1 MASSSLNDRALQSA
15 RVLVCEGA
23 DEYDIFTLLR
33 EKRGLKKS
41 DIELIDAKGRI
52 NIKETVDLMFDE
64 SGGSGIRI
72 AGVVLD
78 SEDNLTDTDKLLSEL
93 QTTINNRARFIS
105 YQLPDKEKL
114 GALETL
120 IRRAIPSESAGAACA
135 NQWEACIQNNDQTQ
149 AQKDKAWLQVWLTQ
163 RTKGSAYSRIG
174 YAIKRNSDIRD
185 ELATALKPLEEIFDS
200 ILAEPLE

>member
-1 MASSSLNDRALQSA
+1 MASSLNDRALQSA

-52 NIKETVDLMFDE
+52 NIKETIDLMFDE
-64 SGGSGIRI
+64 SGGSSIRI
-72 AGVVLD
+72 AGVILD
-78 SEDNLTDTDKLLSEL
+78 SEDNLTDTEELLSEIKTL
-93 QTTINNRARFIS
+93 VNNNNKRFVS

-135 NQWEACIQNNDQTQ
+135 NQWEACIQNDDQTQ
-149 AQKDKAWLQVWLTQ
+149 AQKDKAWLQIWLTA
-163 RTKGSAYSRIG
+163 RIKGSAYSRIG

>member
-1 MASSSLNDRALQSA
+1 MASSLNDRALQSA

-52 NIKETVDLMFDE
+52 NIKETIDLMFDE
-64 SGGSGIRI
+64 SGGSSIRI
-72 AGVVLD
+72 AGVILD
-78 SEDNLTDTDKLLSEL
+78 SEDNLTDTEELLSEIKTL
-93 QTTINNRARFIS
+93 VNNNNKRFVS

-120 IRRAIPSESAGAACA
+120 IRRAIPSDSAGAACA

-174 YAIKRNSDIRD
+174 YAIKMNSDIRD